1 MKVLLFISR
10 LLEHKTLE
18 KTHTKK
24 ILLVEDSEEDYI
36 ATLRA
41 FAKSAIENPV
51 FRCSDGDEVLDY
63 LYRQNQFKDLVG
75 SPYPVLILLDLNLPA
90 TDGKTV
96 LSQIK
101 QDEALKKIPVVIL
114 STSRN
119 QADVNDCYL
128 LGASSYIVKEADFDL
143 FTQTIQ
149 AFKQYWLKTALL
161 PES

>member
-1 MKVLLFISR
+1 M
-10 LLEHKTLE
+10 E
-18 KTHTKK
+18 KTHINK
-24 ILLVEDSEEDYI
+24 ILLVEDSEEDYT

-41 FAKSAIENPV
+41 FAKSSIENPV

-101 QDEALKKIPVVIL
+101 QDELLKKIPVVIL

-119 QADVNDCYL
+119 QTDVNDCYL
-128 LGASSYIVKEADFDL
+128 LGASSYIVKEADFDH

-149 AFKQYWLKTALL
+149 AFKQFWLKTALL
-161 PES
+161 PGA